1 MCSLASPSLTPST
14 VPTAPKPA
22 PIRISCPL
30 NSASERSNLA
40 FLREGTVP
48 TLAERKLIYEDL
60 DNLEVELQRVDDE
73 ITRLQALREQIKTQL
88 ALSCA
93 MIAPVRRLPPELLAR
108 IFLEHARGFVER
120 EWSLVIAT
128 TVAGVSATWRRVACS
143 APEFWTHISL
153 APIVAFTYS
162 HLELCL
168 SRSGSS
174 LLHIHGE
181 GATGEALRKQII
193 RLLPEAHR
201 WKSLSLGHGYLFK
214 LSGILACA
222 LPCLERANLRI
233 PSLLRQY
240 TDPDV
245 KHLALNFLADAP
257 RLHDLTLW
265 TDEFR
270 EGFVLTLPASCALT
284 TLPLK
289 SLACDLRCVMPLIQ
303 QCSGTLQHLSLHLS
317 PRNRSAFQ
325 PDQRIEMPRLISLDT
340 GKDGSELLYC
350 FRMPR
355 LAEITMPTYSLLSM
369 LEFFADGGAS
379 PQNIRELRLTQFN
392 SKHLCCS
399 DPEAEQRLLHFLQL
413 LEHLCTFT
421 MDMGW
426 GRLTYP
432 EAFVPIEVIV
442 GKIASEGLLP
452 SLTEITIRGDMHPG
466 PTFTERVREMM
477 RARAVQSTIDGRDV
491 AALERV
497 VEDFGYAFEPE
508 VDG

>member
-1 MCSLASPSLTPST
+1 M
-14 VPTAPKPA
+14 
-22 PIRISCPL
+22 PIPIARL
-30 NSASERSNLA
+30 LKSANERSNLA
-40 FLREGTVP
+40 FLREGAVP
-48 TLAERKLIYEDL
+48 TLADRKPIYEDL
-60 DNLEVELQRVDDE
+60 DNLEAELQRVDDD
-73 ITRLQALREQIKTQL
+73 IARLQALREQIRTQL
-88 ALSCA
+88 ALSRA
-93 MIAPVRRLPPELLAR
+93 MVAPVRRLPSELLAR

-120 EWSLVIAT
+120 DWSLVIAT

-143 APEFWTHISL
+143 APEFWTHIPL
-153 APIVAFTYS
+153 ASIVASTYS

-201 WKSLSLGHGYLFK
+201 WKTLSLRHGYLFK

-284 TLPLK
+284 TLSLK

-379 PQNIRELRLTQFN
+379 HQNIRELRLTQFN